1 MSSLSTD
8 FNVSPYFD
16 DYDPNKNYYRILYRP
31 SVALQARELTQ
42 MQTMQQTQIERFGN
56 HIFKD
61 GSVVE
66 GCAPTTFANLH
77 FVRVSDTFTANAN
90 AFVSDLTSD
99 NLLVGQTSNVRA
111 VPLVIKTGALL
122 NYPDTNRF
130 YVKYLTTGANSEVEF
145 ANGEVINI
153 YNSAQDKLGVI
164 DANNL
169 INTINVIT
177 ANATVNATG
186 KGYGFRIEDGIVYHK
201 GFFQNVDDQII
212 VVKDYDQN
220 VSNYVI
226 GFQTVEEIVTENND
240 SSLNDN
246 ALGYP
251 NENAPGAHRLKLT
264 PEIIARDRTSI
275 SNNDTFF
282 AIFEFSNISQ
292 DLVLNKTKTP
302 YDILGD
308 VMAKR
313 TYDESGNYVI
323 KPFIVEAIQS
333 ANTGKFSYQVS
344 SGKGFVLGSE
354 IEYLGARAVE
364 TDKATTTNE
373 ANQQIITT
381 NYGNYVYANEYSGAV
396 DYNNFVQVDLYDAQF
411 QAITN
416 RYTPSLV
423 GKNKIGTA
431 KVKAVLHDEGDPG
444 LPGTTYRVYLSDI
457 VMNSGKSFVSDVK
470 SIYANSAVNSLG
482 SAYMDVANTTTKAFL
497 NQSGKNTLVF
507 PFGKAAVKT
516 LRSSNGS
523 VNSTEFYFRY
533 SSTGTIQ
540 TNGNISI
547 TTPSSYTGGTDQIGY
562 STGVLGDTLEGQFLV
577 VMASNVSSVNISGTV
592 NVSSTSTTIN
602 TTGLNTYFANGE
614 FIKVYSNTS
623 VTEYRR
629 VVSVN
634 ATSMVVDANLSAT
647 NTAANFGK
655 HYPAGYTF
663 PLEATYPGTRQVN
676 VTSATTFDVSTGAAS
691 AANLASTGNVVVQ
704 YRMLRSQATQAK
716 KDVKKDRFVKLF
728 ANASSNNSWNLG
740 LPDVYNIKHVYA
752 NTSTYS
758 NADAD
763 EVTSYF
769 VLDSGQR
776 DEMYDHARLVLKPQ
790 YAGSFTSNEYLV
802 AVVDHF
808 TANLNN
814 GVGFYSVDSYPI
826 DDANTANT
834 TAIQTAEIPVY
845 TAVNGAIIDLRDA
858 VDFRPYKANT
868 ANSATSLAAAT
879 ANPAL
884 TNNFIS
890 YSATYLAEP
899 DTNFQADIEYY
910 LGRIDLVTMNST
922 GGLSVV
928 KGTPSERPKTPTS
941 DVDTMVLSTAF
952 VPPYPTLSVR
962 EGETYNRMD
971 YAVRN
976 SIVTNRGYT
985 MKDIGKLDERI
996 KRLEYYTTLNQ
1007 LEQAAQNIQTPD
1019 SNGLNRFKNGIFADP
1034 MSSHV
1039 FGQSDDIEYRWSI
1052 DSRLGYGRPLFASEN
1067 VDISLNEGSSS
1078 GIQVTGRTVTKPYT
1092 EELFVYQPFAT
1103 KVRNNTQDLWS
1114 WKGSLELYPPYDMNR
1129 DETRLPAL
1137 DVSIDLTQ
1145 PFINFANVV
1154 SQATGAS
1161 IFGTRYG
1168 DWNTVSST
1176 TTAVGIGSRR
1186 TLFTQTN
1193 EQQRTNT
1200 NTFVVPISNDFDLGK
1215 YVTDIAVQPYM
1226 KSREIAFVARN
1237 LKPNTR
1243 VYAFFDDTAV
1253 SDYCAPAELNTDL
1266 GVTFSDIYQ
1275 AAAVSGQP
1283 QTLVKRTDTYGAPLI
1298 TDEYGTLYGMFKIPE
1313 GQFRVGDRQL
1323 QIVDVDSL
1331 VTGTD
1336 AYITRAAAT
1345 FTASNIS
1352 VTTRNTTIASITPD
1366 IRQTS
1371 FTDSRVVISQW
1382 IREPIA
1388 QSLLIESPQEQSG
1401 VFVTKMDLFFKKKD
1415 PNVGIQVVMVG
1426 MNNGV
1431 PDTSSVMG
1439 TARLSSADVQVSD
1452 DASLAS
1458 TFVFQNP
1465 IFMGAGKEY
1474 AFFVEPEAGSPE
1486 YQMWMSETGGFDVA
1500 SGAQVYKNPY
1510 CGDAF
1515 RSSNSRTWTALPK
1528 EDIKFNLYVANFT
1541 VGSGTAYFENEADE
1555 YFTYGNL
1562 GLANS
1567 QVSIAVGDEVFQI
1580 NSSSNVAVT
1589 NSFVTGVVSFIDT
1602 TNAKMKIDRS
1612 TGGWSNTDTIGVFRI
1627 PQFGNSAQANTTTL
1641 VATATIESIDNPVLH
1656 AVVPRFAT
1664 MLPLGTNIDVSFK
1677 GTSNSGVTDSV
1688 YYDLTIDDEREMLDY
1703 ERLVYSRTNEINGG
1717 ITKSLTVKTVL
1728 TNTNKY
1734 LSPVIDLAR
1743 KSALVL
1749 KNIVNNDSNGED
1761 TRYGNALSKYISQPI
1776 VLADGQDAEDLK
1788 IYLSAYRPYNTDV
1801 EVYVKFLNSDDSADL
1816 NSKVW
1821 TKLENE
1827 TPDLRSSPIDPLDF
1841 KEFVYNVP
1849 TTAPSTYAAY
1859 KNTSN
1864 FGIVQ
1869 YTDST
1874 GAIYQTYKTFAI
1886 KIVLLSTNGT
1896 YVPKIN
1902 DLRGIALQV

>member
-16 DYDPNKNYYRILYRP
+16 DYDENKNYYRILFRP
-31 SVALQARELTQ
+31 SVAVQARELTQ
-42 MQTMQQTQIERFGN
+42 SQTIQQNQIERFGN

-66 GCAPTTFANLH
+66 GCAPTTFANLN
-77 FVRVSDTFTANAN
+77 FIRVSDTFTANAN

-99 NLLVGQTSNVRA
+99 NLLVGQSSNVRA

-130 YVKYLTTGANSEVEF
+130 YVKYLTTGANSETTF
-145 ANGEVINI
+145 SNGEVINI
-153 YNSAQDKLGVI
+153 YNSAQDKLGTI

-169 INTINVIT
+169 INTINVIAGNST
-177 ANATVNATG
+177 IDFAG
-186 KGYGFRIEDGIVYHK
+186 KGYGFRIENGIVYHK

-226 GFQTVEEIVTENND
+226 GFSTVEEIVTENND
-240 SSLNDN
+240 DSLLDN

-264 PEIIARDRTSI
+264 PQIIARDRTSI
-275 SNNDTFF
+275 ANNDTFF

-292 DLVLNKTKTP
+292 DLVLNKSKTP

-323 KPFIVEAIQS
+323 KPFLVEAIAS
-333 ANTGKFSYQVS
+333 SNTGKFAYQVS

-354 IEYLGARAVE
+354 IEYLAARSVE

-381 NYGNYVYANEYSGAV
+381 NYGNYVYANEYSGV
-396 DYNNFVQVDLYDAQF
+396 VNFSNFVQVDLYDSEF

-431 KVKAVLHDEGDPG
+431 KVKSVLHDEGDPG

-470 SIYANSAVNSLG
+470 SIYANTAVNSLG
-482 SAYMDVANTTTKAFL
+482 AVYMDVANSTTKAFL
-497 NQSGKNTLVF
+497 NQSGKSTLVF
-507 PFGKAAVKT
+507 PFGKKALKT

-547 TTPSSYTGGTDQIGY
+547 TTPSSYAGGTDQIGY
-562 STGVLGDTLEGQFLV
+562 STGVLGDTLENQFLV
-577 VMASNVSSVNISGTV
+577 VATSNISTVNISGTV

-614 FIKVYSNTS
+614 FIKVYANAT
-623 VTEYRR
+623 VIDYLR

-634 ATSMVVDANLSAT
+634 ATAMVVDANSSVT

-676 VTSATTFDVSTGAAS
+676 VTSATTFDISTGAAS

-704 YRMLRSQATQAK
+704 YRMLRTQATQAK
-716 KDVKKDRFVKLF
+716 KDVKKDRFVKLL
-728 ANASSNNSWNLG
+728 ANSSTNNTWNLG

-752 NTSTYS
+752 NSSAYS
-758 NADAD
+758 NASSD
-763 EVTSYF
+763 EITSYF
-769 VLDSGQR
+769 VLDTGQR

-790 YAGSFTSNEYLV
+790 YAGTLGNSYLV

-814 GVGFYSVDSYPI
+814 GVGFFSVDSYPI

-834 TAIQTAEIPVY
+834 NAIQTAEIPVY
-845 TAVNGAIIDLRDA
+845 QTSNGSLIDLRDA
-858 VDFRPYKANT
+858 TDFRPYKSNT
-868 ANSATSLAAAT
+868 ANSSTTLAGAT

-884 TNNFIS
+884 TNTFIS
-890 YSATYLAEP
+890 YSAAYIAEP

-910 LGRIDLVTMNST
+910 LGRVDFVTMNNT
-922 GGLSVV
+922 GGLSVI
-928 KGTPSERPKTPTS
+928 KGTPSEKPIQPTS
-941 DVDTMVLSTAF
+941 DVDTMVLSTAY

-962 EGETYNRMD
+962 EGENYGRMD
-971 YAVRN
+971 YSVRN

-985 MKDIGKLDERI
+985 MKDIGKLDQRI

-1007 LEQAAQNIQTPD
+1007 LEQSAQNIQTPD
-1019 SNGLNRFKNGIFADP
+1019 ANGLNRFKNGIFADP
-1034 MSSHV
+1034 MSSHI
-1039 FGQSDDIEYRWSI
+1039 FGQTSDIEYRFSI
-1052 DSRLGYGRPLFASEN
+1052 DSRLGYGRPLFSSEN
-1067 VDISLNEGSSS
+1067 VDISLNQGSSS
-1078 GIQVTGRTVTKPYT
+1078 GVQVTGRLVTKPYT
-1092 EELFVYQPFAT
+1092 EELFIYQPFAT

-1137 DVSIDLTQ
+1137 DVSVDLTQ
-1145 PFINFANVV
+1145 PFIDFANVV
-1154 SQATGAS
+1154 SQATGAT

-1176 TTAVGIGSRR
+1176 TTAVGAGSRR
-1186 TLFTQTN
+1186 TLFTQTTV
-1193 EQQRTNT
+1193 QQQVNT
-1200 NTFVVPISNDFDLGK
+1200 NTFIVPISNDFDLGK
-1215 YVTDIAVQPYM
+1215 YVTDVAVQPYM

-1253 SDYCAPAELNTDL
+1253 SSYCAPAELNTTL
-1266 GVTFSDIYQ
+1266 GATFTDIYK
-1275 AAAVSGQP
+1275 AASLTGAP
-1283 QTLVKRTDTYGAPLI
+1283 QNLVKRTDVYGAPLI

-1323 QIVDVDSL
+1323 QIVDVDNL
-1331 VTGTD
+1331 ITGAD

-1352 VTTRNTTIASITPD
+1352 VTTRNTTITSITPD

-1415 PNVGIQVVMVG
+1415 PNVGIQVVMIG

-1431 PDTSSVMG
+1431 PDVSTVLG
-1439 TARLSSADVQVSD
+1439 TARLDSADVNVSD
-1452 DASLAS
+1452 DASLAT

-1465 IFMGAGKEY
+1465 IFMSANREY

-1567 QVSIAVGDEVFQI
+1567 QISIGVGDEVFQI
-1580 NSSSNVAVT
+1580 NSLSNVAVT
-1589 NSFVTGVVSFIDT
+1589 NAAVTGVVQFIDT
-1602 TNAKMKIDRS
+1602 TNAKMKLDRS
-1612 TGGWSNTDTIGVFRI
+1612 TGGWSNTDTIGIFRI
-1627 PQFGNSAQANTTTL
+1627 PQFGNSSQANTTTL
-1641 VATATIESIDNPVLH
+1641 IATATIESIDNPVVH
-1656 AVVPRFAT
+1656 AIVPRFAT

-1677 GTSNSGVTDSV
+1677 GTSNSGVGDTV
-1688 YYDLTIDDEREMLDY
+1688 YYDLSIDNEREMLDY
-1703 ERLVYSRTNEINGG
+1703 ERLIYSRTNEINGG

-1734 LSPVIDLAR
+1734 LSPVIDLSR

-1749 KNIVNNDSNGED
+1749 KNIVNNDSTNED
-1761 TRYGNALSKYISQPI
+1761 TRYGNAVAKYISQPI

-1788 IYLSAYRPYNTDV
+1788 IYLSAYRPYNTDI
-1801 EVYVKFLNSDDSADL
+1801 EVYVKFLNSDDPSDL
-1816 NSKVW
+1816 NSKIW
-1821 TKLENE
+1821 TKLDNENA
-1827 TPDLRSSPIDPLDF
+1827 DLRCSPLDPYDF

-1849 TTAPSTYAAY
+1849 TSAPSTYAAY
-1859 KNTSN
+1859 LNTSN
-1864 FGIVQ
+1864 FNILQ